1 MIDAKFFD
9 QDEIVR
15 FGQPFHGLYR
25 GGVLTL
31 PTSVTITPPPPL
43 PVGSDGFMV
52 KIPDRPV
59 VTTSPADAAEGM
71 EWLNY
76 AIVSGENH
84 VFYGIELGLNSWIY
98 VADDDSAWRAE
109 ATISPSGTASV
120 VLTNINDTTQTQTV
134 TASCTPAPNSGTV
147 SGKIAQFEDV
157 ASDGRSACFCWR
169 DPDHW
174 YPPANPYVP
183 WDADPHYTRGL
194 FLACHGRLDISGTPP
209 SASATFTLVMTSGTE
224 SGVPRRNAVVVD
236 TMAYVNHYDDAE
248 SPELL
253 TSVTGGGTL
262 ETTEVCAMM
271 YDANDVLQAVVKR
284 IWAVTTDYLW
294 NVTANT
300 YSGTRAVKRRLEYG
314 ALATSTLQSDYAWS
328 GSNRVAQLT
337 TSGGWEQWG
346 DGAIRYS
353 NKCYGLYEVAT
364 GGDYRFG
371 AFISFASVLSGWV
384 STGSGWTPVAAA
396 HPESGSISAFDAGAA
411 CFL

>member
-134 TASCTPAPNSGTV
+134 TASCAPAPGSGTF
-147 SGKIAQFEDV
+147 SGKIVQFEDV
-157 ASDGRSACFCWR
+157 STDGRSACFCWR
-169 DPDHW
+169 DPDYW

-183 WDADPHYTRGL
+183 WEADPRYTRGL
-194 FLACHGRLDISGTPP
+194 FIACHARLDISGVPP
-209 SASATFTLVMTSGTE
+209 SASAEFVLVMTSGTE
-224 SGVPRRNAVVVD
+224 SGVARRYATIVD
-236 TMAYVNHYDDAE
+236 TLEFINHYDPE
-248 SPELL
+248 NPELL
-253 TSVTGGGTL
+253 VSVTGAGIV
-262 ETTEVCAMM
+262 EETEVCAMM
-271 YDANDVLQAVVKR
+271 FDADNVLLPVVKR
-284 IWAVTTDYLW
+284 RWTITSDY
-294 NVTANT
+294 VYDVFANT
-300 YSGTRAVKRRLEYG
+300 YAGTRSVRRRLEYG
-314 ALATSTLQSDYAWS
+314 SVVTSTLQSDYAWS
-328 GSNRVAQLT
+328 GSDPVEQIT
-337 TSGGWEQWG
+337 TSGWWQQWG

-353 NKCYGLYEVAT
+353 NKCYGLYELST
-364 GGDYRFG
+364 GGSYRFG

-396 HPESGSISAFDAGAA
+396 HPESGAITSFDSGSAAF
-411 CFL
+411 F